1 MAAGRT
7 LPRHPFELS
16 APVRIGGMD
25 VDDKSEAP
33 REAVE
38 VEALAGD
45 GVDLFVEQPASICGR
60 AGGSSRQQQ

>member
-1 MAAGRT
+1 
-7 LPRHPFELS
+7 
-16 APVRIGGMD
+16 MD